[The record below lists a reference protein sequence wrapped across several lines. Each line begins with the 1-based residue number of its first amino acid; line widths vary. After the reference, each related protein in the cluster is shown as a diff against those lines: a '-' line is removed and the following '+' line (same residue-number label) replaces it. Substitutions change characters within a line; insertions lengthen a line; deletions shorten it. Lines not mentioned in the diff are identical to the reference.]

1 MKNEE
6 VHIVKELDKFSSITN
21 AIRAQGLS
29 YTYKILVCEVQE
41 ANRRIS
47 KQLGLNLAAKVLCLK
62 KARIVESRPRS
73 LETTYV
79 DYRKVPGVEK
89 VDFSNQSFYDTI
101 KKMYG
106 LETMKSEEEI
116 FIVEA
121 NEEEKEL
128 LELDADETEVL
139 MVKGKA
145 YTENDASPLEYFEL
159 VALTSF
165 YHFRSVMPYE

>member
-101 KKMYG
+101 KNVW
-106 LETMKSEEEI
+106 TRN
-116 FIVEA
+116 
-121 NEEEKEL
+121 NEK
-128 LELDADETEVL
+128 
-139 MVKGKA
+139 
-145 YTENDASPLEYFEL
+145 
-159 VALTSF
+159 
-165 YHFRSVMPYE
+165 